1 MESVPHKN
9 RTALITGGCGGL
21 GRAIAETLLRRGAN
35 VIVCDVKDA
44 QLEDFKEK
52 ISAAYPECTLVSKVD
67 ITDDAALKQLFTDGE
82 ERFGHIDIVIN
93 NAAIMDKFDPIGE
106 VDRVTWDRVMATNVT
121 APAMVSKLAI
131 NSFLEHG
138 VKGAI
143 VNISSVAGVR
153 GFVAGAA
160 YTASKHALIG
170 LTKNT
175 GVFYGDRGIRC
186 NAIIAGAMD
195 TNIVADVYK
204 TLNLGG
210 LAMMNRTFPSDH
222 QRLVDVEK
230 VAQLASFL
238 CSDASADLINGK
250 DPVDAMFFR
259 GIY

>member
-1 MESVPHKN
+1 MESVPHKHK
-9 RTALITGGCGGL
+9 TALVTGGCGGL
-21 GRAIAETLLRRGAN
+21 GRAIAETLLQSGAN

-44 QLEDFKEK
+44 QVEDFRENV
-52 ISAAYPECTLVSKVD
+52 SAAYPECTLVSKVD
-67 ITDDAALKQLFTDGE
+67 ITDDAALEQLFADGE
-82 ERFGHIDIVIN
+82 GMFGHIDIVIN

-121 APAMVSKLAI
+121 APAMVSKLAV
-131 NSFLEHG
+131 NSFLKHG

-143 VNISSVAGVR
+143 VNICSVAGVR

-175 GVFYGDRGIRC
+175 GVFYGDKGVRC

-195 TNIVADVYK
+195 THIVADVYK
-204 TLNLGG
+204 VLNPEG

-222 QRLVDVEK
+222 QRLVEVEK
-230 VAQLASFL
+230 VAKLASFL
-238 CSDASADLINGK
+238 CSDAAADLINGTCVTA
-250 DPVDAMFFR
+250 DGGWAAN
-259 GIY
+259 